1 MAFEKVKFKEI
12 INGEEVTYMI
22 NDKIVDKETYD
33 KLSSD
38 DSLYVLPSLPKMNDS
53 PENNCNHNM
62 NDNMENNQYDYESN
76 QELLA
81 IINDIREMDD
91 NEALEG
97 LRNYLEAVRAE
108 TRLLTLSEAYN
119 ELGNSMIKVSARLED
134 QLYSENEGI

>member
-97 LRNYLEAVRAE
+97 LRGYLEAVRTE
-108 TRLLTLSEAYN
+108 TRLLTLSEA
-119 ELGNSMIKVSARLED
+119 
-134 QLYSENEGI
+134 